1 MSLENSTKSQEI
13 EEQWISISDMMAGL
27 MVIFLFIAISYMLFV
42 RAEKGK
48 IEEIAVKYEAVQN
61 ALYQDLETEFRDDLD
76 VWQAVLDREKLS
88 VRFEEPEVLFGQ
100 GQSNVRPVFKEILSD
115 FFPRFV
121 RILRKPDYK
130 DSVVEIRIEGHT
142 SSEWFAGAGPDEAY
156 IRNMELSQGR
166 TRSVLAYVLQLSP
179 IAGDPIK
186 GWLKDRLTAN
196 GLSSSQPITRNG
208 AEDLEAS
215 RRVEFRVRTNAE
227 ERIVEILKQGSS

>member
-1 MSLENSTKSQEI
+1 MILTSGKPCWT
-13 EEQWISISDMMAGL
+13 
-27 MVIFLFIAISYMLFV
+27 
-42 RAEKGK
+42 EK
-48 IEEIAVKYEAVQN
+48 N
-61 ALYQDLETEFRDDLD
+61 CR
-76 VWQAVLDREKLS
+76 